1 VSVEKVTSRVER
13 FENGC
18 EISHIFTQSGD
29 YLNIESVFKFLG
41 GQITYS
47 LHSMGN
53 EEFLFKEVLMDS
65 EKEERATRKQ
75 KAQIVEEIFRNCLKK
90 YEEYDN
96 T

>member
-1 VSVEKVTSRVER
+1 
-13 FENGC
+13 
-18 EISHIFTQSGD
+18 
-29 YLNIESVFKFLG
+29 
-41 GQITYS
+41 
-47 LHSMGN
+47 MGN